1 MHKAFLVAQREYLEN
16 IRTKGFWIGIL
27 VFPIMLT
34 LFIAVPTLLERTKSA
49 RQYAVIDQS
58 GWLLREVDRRVTA
71 RDLTRVFAAAAGAA
85 REGAEGVGRLAP
97 PLRDL
102 APVLTGLNDVQIG
115 QFAEH
120 VVFGDSAAAPD
131 GEGLPEPARRM
142 AAEHGA
148 AVLAWWD
155 GVTPA
160 EARELARGVSK
171 AQYVRV
177 DVDAEGN
184 DAPAVLSRMVGDEEL
199 FAYFVVGTDPVSG
212 DTPSRYV
219 SNNLTD
225 DDLKDWF
232 AEIASDVVRARRL
245 AREQISPQV
254 AGWIQQPVRFEERK
268 ITGEGEEAE
277 VDARDQ
283 LRQWAPVIFVYL
295 LWISVF
301 TVSQMLLTNTVEEK
315 SNRTIEVLLSS
326 VSPVQLM
333 GGKIAGIAAT
343 GLTVVV
349 SWIVFFIAAT
359 KLLPS
364 LMGVPASLDLSVL
377 ATDPVYIV
385 SFIGYFILGYLL
397 YAAILVG
404 IGSVVNTLKEAQ
416 NLMTPI
422 TLLLVAP
429 LLAMVPIGKDPNGT
443 LAQVLSYIP
452 PFTPFVMMNRAAGPP
467 SLFEYVSTTI
477 LLLLSTVVALWAA
490 AKVFR
495 IGVLLTGKPP
505 RLPEILRW
513 IRAPVGSVPVRKGS
527 AV

>member
-1 MHKAFLVAQREYLEN
+1 MLKAFLVAQREYLEN

-34 LFIAVPTLLERTKSA
+34 LFIAVPALLERTRSS
-49 RQYAVIDQS
+49 RRYAVVDQS
-58 GWLLREVDRRVTA
+58 GWLLREVDRRITA
-71 RDLTRVFAAAAGAA
+71 GDLTRVFAEAAGRA
-85 REGAEGVGRLAP
+85 REGAEGMSGLTAPLRALAP
-97 PLRDL
+97 F
-102 APVLTGLNDVQIG
+102 LTGLDDVQIA
-115 QFAEH
+115 QFAQR
-120 VVFGDSAAAPD
+120 VVLGDSAATAEAD
-131 GEGLPEPARRM
+131 SLPATVRQ
-142 AAEHGA
+142 AVAEHRR
-148 AVLAWWD
+148 AVLDWWE
-155 GVTPA
+155 GVAPE
-160 EARELARGVSK
+160 EARELASRVSK
-171 AQYVRV
+171 ALYVRV
-177 DVDAEGN
+177 DVDAEG
-184 DAPAVLSRMVGDEEL
+184 DEAQAVLSEMVRDKEL
-199 FAYFVVGTDPVSG
+199 FAYFVVGEDPVSG

-232 AEIASDVVRARRL
+232 GEIASEVVRARRL
-245 AREQISPQV
+245 AQERISPQV

-268 ITGEGEEAE
+268 VTGEGEEAE
-277 VDARDQ
+277 VDTRDQ

-333 GGKIAGIAAT
+333 GGKIGGIAAT

-349 SWIVFFIAAT
+349 SWIVFFIAVT

-385 SFIGYFILGYLL
+385 SFIGYFVLGYLL

-477 LLLLSTVVALWAA
+477 LLVVSIVAALWAA

-513 IRAPVGSVPVRKGS
+513 IRAPVGSVPVRKAS
-527 AV
+527 TA